1 MAPFPLAPFPLDNLA
16 PLQRFLVT
24 LTRYAVDYCYPG
36 CSTSTQEMH
45 TAYRAGWA
53 VADHPAEAIA
63 FLLEQLKPAPAAAV
77 NSPQVERWLA
87 DLDSDEFAMRE
98 AVAKGLAPLGAA
110 IEPRLRKA
118 LEETFSA
125 VVRRRVQAQLDDL

>member
-1 MAPFPLAPFPLDNLA
+1 MCPFRP
-16 PLQRFLVT
+16 T
-24 LTRYAVDYCYPG
+24 
-36 CSTSTQEMH
+36 
-45 TAYRAGWA
+45 
-53 VADHPAEAIA
+53 
-63 FLLEQLKPAPAAAV
+63 AAV

-87 DLDSDEFAMRE
+87 ELDSDEFAMRE

-125 VVRRRVQAQLDDL
+125 VVRRHVQAQLDDLAVAPEPPEARRQRRALRALEQMGSPDARQLLQRLAQGAPEARLTLEAKASLERLARRPPGRP